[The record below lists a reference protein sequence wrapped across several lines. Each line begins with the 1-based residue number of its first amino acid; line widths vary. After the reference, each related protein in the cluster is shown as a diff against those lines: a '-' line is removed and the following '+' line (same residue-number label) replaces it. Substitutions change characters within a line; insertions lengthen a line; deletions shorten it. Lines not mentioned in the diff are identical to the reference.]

1 MAFRCQRPTWDEEA
15 RNALSWLLRSF
26 RAHERGQAI
35 VTAGDQATKMT
46 SRNIALRRRNAATD
60 IPFENSFPL
69 EKSSKLAKYRK
80 SHCAALPQFPNH
92 HAVRFV
98 GRKSHT
104 SSWEI
109 SEDCKNFG

>member
-26 RAHERGQAI
+26 RALERGQAN

-80 SHCAALPQFPNH
+80 SHCAALPHFPTH
-92 HAVRFV
+92 HAVRSV
-98 GRKSHT
+98 GRVLMGNQR
-104 SSWEI
+104 
-109 SEDCKNFG
+109 NFS